1 MSLAKDILAR
11 FFHFIT
17 IYNKI
22 CLVKTLN
29 VKYPFVDDA
38 SSNRYLGMNFITKD
52 QVSSKLTYL
61 LLTQK
66 GERYYNDQFGTN
78 LLKYIFEPN
87 DLITHAEIIEDIKQ
101 DVKNFMPEVT
111 ISNIQ
116 FLNAVGDNNSVIPNQ
131 ITVLINFMYNEDSY
145 SDSGLLEFNF

>member
-11 FFHFIT
+11 FFNFIT
-17 IYNKI
+17 IYIKI

-29 VKYPFVDDA
+29 VKYPFVDDN
-38 SSNRYLGMNFITKD
+38 STNRYLGMNYITKD
-52 QVSSKLTYL
+52 QISSKLTYL

-87 DLITHAEIIEDIKQ
+87 DSITHAEIVEDIKQ
-101 DVKNFMPEVT
+101 DVKNYMPEVT

-116 FLNAVGDNNSVIPNQ
+116 FVDAVGDDNNVILNQ
-131 ITVLINFMYNEDSY
+131 ITVLINFTYNEDSY